1 MMLGTNPNAAAVAE
15 RLPENS
21 VGAEIGVWRG
31 DSSQVFLGTGKVR
44 RLYLVDPWELTAY
57 PKEELPEIA
66 ARYGDLVGGTTIGA
80 FARYYGNVY
89 ADVLDRFEGDPRVIV
104 WRMPSERFWR
114 LHEARSLDWVYLDG
128 NHDHRHV
135 HADLTFAWAKMAGRG
150 GVIFG
155 DDYGNKP
162 GVTSAVDQ
170 FVETADLRF
179 EVFAGNQYE
188 IRGRHAR
195 P

>member
-1 MMLGTNPNAAAVAE
+1 MMLGANPNAVAVAE

-31 DSSQVFLGTGKVR
+31 DSSQVFLDSGKVR

-57 PKEELPEIA
+57 PKADLPEIA
-66 ARYGDLVGGTTIGA
+66 RRYGDLVGGTTAGA

-89 ADVLDRFEGDPRVIV
+89 ADVL
-104 WRMPSERFWR
+104 ERFDEDDRVYVYRMTSRRFWNHHVSR
-114 LHEARSLDWVYLDG
+114 GLDWVYLDG
-128 NHDHRHV
+128 NHDHYHV
-135 HADLTFAWAKMAGRG
+135 HSDLTFAWARVAGRG

-170 FVETADLRF
+170 FVATANLRF

-188 IRGRHAR
+188 IRGRYAR